1 MQIRLLA
8 ASSAVFALAFSATVF
23 AHAEYKSSVPEKNAT
38 VKTAPADV
46 TIEFDEEVNPKLSL
60 IVVQDASGQ
69 KVDKGDSHLAGG
81 DAKHLSVDLDALKA
95 GVYKVLG
102 TSVAADDGHK
112 LTGAFSF
119 TIAP

>member
-1 MQIRLLA
+1 MKLRMLA
-8 ASSAVFALAFSATVF
+8 ACSAAFALAFAANVF
-23 AHAEYKSSVPEKNAT
+23 AHAEYKSSVPEKDAT

-60 IVVQDASGQ
+60 IVVQGAGGQ

-81 DAKHLSVDLDALKA
+81 DARHLSVDLDALKA
-95 GVYKVLG
+95 GVYKVLW

-112 LTGAFSF
+112 LTGTFSF
-119 TIAP
+119 TVAP